1 MRSPSNFRE
10 ILSSNCSCALCALS
24 PTTKQKS
31 PSSPHHRHHHYQRQK
46 QKKTQTVSS
55 NVIHTV
61 TDQKREKNILLLL
74 LILLFIISNILIV
87 SDQIYILTVIKWFF
101 LHSFV
106 SLTTE
111 VGWPASHD
119 WTFFLV
125 ICYKLTNLGTFRT
138 IVNFQDLPSN
148 LPLQRNKETKIS
160 LRFNFG
166 NQSLKLSFFLA
177 NFQQKVTL
185 ELINPIRRI
194 LLNSD
199 VDLEN
204 TRDKFL
210 F

>member
-1 MRSPSNFRE
+1 M
-10 ILSSNCSCALCALS
+10 
-24 PTTKQKS
+24 TKTEKI
-31 PSSPHHRHHHYQRQK
+31 
-46 QKKTQTVSS
+46 QTLSS

-61 TDQKREKNILLLL
+61 TDQQREKTYSSSSCSSSSADSAVT
-74 LILLFIISNILIV
+74 ISE
-87 SDQIYILTVIKWFF
+87 SYPMTVIKCFF

-148 LPLQRNKETKIS
+148 LPLQRNKETKKS

-185 ELINPIRRI
+185 ELIKDPPIRRI

-199 VDLEN
+199 MDLEN
-204 TRDKFL
+204 TGNKPL

>member
-1 MRSPSNFRE
+1 MGE
-10 ILSSNCSCALCALS
+10 ILSSNCHCCPYRTVTDNQTEITLFSS
-24 PTTKQKS
+24 S
-31 PSSPHHRHHHYQRQK
+31 SSSSPVT
-46 QKKTQTVSS
+46 KTEKIQTLSS

-61 TDQKREKNILLLL
+61 TDQQRETTHSSSSSSCSSSSADSAVT
-74 LILLFIISNILIV
+74 ISE
-87 SDQIYILTVIKWFF
+87 SYPMTVIKCFF

-148 LPLQRNKETKIS
+148 LPLQRNKKTKKS

-185 ELINPIRRI
+185 ELIKESPIRRI

-199 VDLEN
+199 MDLEN
-204 TRDKFL
+204 TGNNPL